1 MNVRAIRTE
10 NDRAWAMGEIE
21 RLWDRVEPG
30 TPQGDRFE
38 VLLTLVDAYER
49 EHFPV
54 PPPDPI
60 DAILFRL
67 EQEGLAKRD
76 LLPIFKT
83 TGRMSEILNR
93 KRRMSLDM
101 IRALSERFGIPMDVL
116 AQNYRL
122 KTSSVRRGVV
132 RATKRRHEAR
142 VA

>member
-1 MNVRAIRTE
+1 MNVRPIRTE
-10 NDRAWAMGEIE
+10 EDRVWAMGEID
-21 RLWDRVEPG
+21 RLWDKTEPG

-38 VLLTLVDAYER
+38 VLLTLVDAYES
-49 EHFPV
+49 EHFPI
-54 PPPDPI
+54 PLPDPI
-60 DAILFRL
+60 DAILFCL
-67 EQEGLAKRD
+67 DQEMVTKRD

-101 IRALSERFGIPMDVL
+101 IRALSERCDISMDVL
-116 AQNYRL
+116 AQDYRL

-132 RATKRRHEAR
+132 RATRRRQEAR